1 MPITPT
7 QFIWM
12 DGAMVPWDQAN
23 VHVLTHGLH
32 YGYGVFEGVRA
43 YQTPKGNAIFRL
55 RDHTQRLLDSCKILM
70 IDVPFTLDEL
80 MEAQLEVVR
89 VNDVPE
95 GCYIRP
101 LVYLGYG
108 EMGLNPLPVPVRVA
122 VACWPWGAY
131 LGDHSKGA
139 RMKISSWQRHD
150 PNAMPTQAKGTGM
163 YLNSGL
169 AKMEAIRAGYDEA
182 IMLGPDGR
190 ISEASAEN
198 LFVVKN
204 GVIRTPASSAAGALA
219 GITQDSVIEIARDL
233 GYEVRFETLVRT
245 DLYLADEVF
254 LTGTAAELAPV
265 ASVDDRVVGDGMP
278 GPITTALQSTY
289 LQAVKGAL
297 PTYEKWLTYCS

>member
-1 MPITPT
+1 
-7 QFIWM
+7 M
-12 DGAMVPWDQAN
+12 DGTMVAWDDAK

-32 YGYGVFEGVRA
+32 YGYGAFEGVRA
-43 YQTPKGNAIFRL
+43 YPTAKGNAIFRL
-55 RDHTQRLLDSCKILM
+55 REHTQRLLDSCRILM

-80 MEAQLEVVR
+80 MQAQIDVVNA
-89 VNDVPE
+89 NDVPE
-95 GCYIRP
+95 GCYLRP

-108 EMGLNPLPVPVRVA
+108 EMGLNPLPCPVQVS

-131 LGDHSKGA
+131 LGDTAKGA

-198 LFVVKN
+198 LFVIKD
-204 GVIRTPASSAAGALA
+204 GIIRTPASSSAGALA
-219 GITQDSVIEIARDL
+219 GITQDSVVTIARNL
-233 GYEVRFETLVRT
+233 GYDVRFETLVRT

-254 LTGTAAELAPV
+254 LTGTAAEVAPV
-265 ASVDDRVVGDGMP
+265 ASVDDRPVGTGAR
-278 GPITTALQSTY
+278 GPITQAIQSAY
-289 LQAVKGAL
+289 QAAVKGQD
-297 PTYEKWLTYCS
+297 PTYEHWLTYCR